1 MISNME
7 SEIHFK
13 KEKANFFSFFHALFE
28 HRIFD
33 LIVFC
38 LKNMFEIVN
47 IYNVAIFS
55 EFS

>member
-38 LKNMFEIVN
+38 SKNMFEIVN
-47 IYNVAIFS
+47 IYNVAILS